1 MKPASLFRRHPL
13 LLLVLMTG
21 WMGLSGCQYFSW
33 LHPHP
38 KAKAVAAR
46 MNPATLAPVG
56 PSDLLDRLYADAV
69 HEIEHRDYASA
80 LDLLQMARARKVDD
94 PRVLT
99 AMGVIYDKLGRF
111 DLSDRYYTL
120 AEAADPGSKVVAM
133 DRAYSQRLQRA
144 GEEVEAAAN
153 PAGAGE
159 AALLARIET
168 NHPVTTLA
176 RLDTPAAGQGDLASP
191 ARLPDIIR
199 EAPLADGVQ
208 VRDATGEV
216 GGADPIK
223 ARLTRAGWSLGRL
236 PLKTP
241 STSAVTR
248 IDYPGDYARVA
259 RALARTLPIAAT
271 LRECGDCRRL
281 EVVVGRDMLVKPL
294 SHGSEA
300 RAA

>member
-1 MKPASLFRRHPL
+1 MMKIFVTGRR
-13 LLLVLMTG
+13 LLLVFAIGAAALG
-21 WMGLSGCQYFSW
+21 SSGCQYFSW
-33 LHPHP
+33 LHPHL
-38 KAKAVAAR
+38 KAKAVAAK
-46 MNPATLAPVG
+46 MNPATLAPAG
-56 PSDLLDRLYADAV
+56 PNALLDRLYADAV

-80 LDLLQMARARKVDD
+80 LDLLQMARARKADD

-144 GEEVEAAAN
+144 GEEVEAAA
-153 PAGAGE
+153 GE
-159 AALLARIET
+159 TAFLARIET
-168 NHPVTTLA
+168 DPPVTTLA
-176 RLDTPAAGQGDLASP
+176 RLDTPAAGRGDLAGP

-199 EAPLADGVQ
+199 EGRLAAGVE
-208 VRDATGEV
+208 VRDATGEI

-236 PLKTP
+236 PVSTP
-241 STSAVTR
+241 LASPVTR

-259 RALARTLPIAAT
+259 RALARTLPIPAT
-271 LRECGDCRRL
+271 LRECDDCRRL
-281 EVVVGRDMLVKPL
+281 EVVVGRDMLAKPV
-294 SHGSEA
+294 SHASEA